1 MREKVL
7 FGPSCKHLDEI
18 QFVYREGYVGSQ
30 YDRDVQLEL
39 NFGLNT
45 HFLQKDA
52 TQNSTY
58 RVVKYS
64 KPFHR
69 DITITEHTSKMMM
82 TLLRRRE
89 ATNKWEVLD
98 E

>member
-1 MREKVL
+1 MLSRVSLGDVFE
-7 FGPSCKHLDEI
+7 CNAEI
-18 QFVYREGYVGSQ
+18 LTKSV
-30 YDRDVQLEL
+30 
-39 NFGLNT
+39 T
-45 HFLQKDA
+45 H
-52 TQNSTY
+52 NSTS

-69 DITITEHTSKMMM
+69 EITITEHTSKMMM

>member
-1 MREKVL
+1 MPMPMPIPIRGAQVL
-7 FGPSCKHLDEI
+7 VKEMKRVATIVTMKDNAEI
-18 QFVYREGYVGSQ
+18 LTKSV
-30 YDRDVQLEL
+30 
-39 NFGLNT
+39 
-45 HFLQKDA
+45 

-64 KPFHR
+64 KPIHR

-89 ATNKWEVLD
+89 ATNKWETLD